1 MPRSA
6 VCPLLA
12 LFMAAAPLAAHAVE
26 LPSFM
31 QPGDAFCTEQADFDD
46 YAAHGKVRP
55 NSATETC
62 RTIQVP
68 TRVAIL
74 SGQGG
79 QKSMIRVIAG
89 PYVYSIGWTNG
100 ALPLAR
106 SGN

>member
-1 MPRSA
+1 MSRSVA
-6 VCPLLA
+6 RPLIA
-12 LFMAAAPLAAHAVE
+12 LFVAMAPLAAHAVE

-31 QPGDAFCTEQADFDD
+31 QPGDAFCTEQDDFDD
-46 YAAHGKVRP
+46 YAAHGQVRP

-62 RTIQVP
+62 RTIQEP

-79 QKSMIRVIAG
+79 HKSMIRVIAG

-106 SGN
+106 AN

>member
-6 VCPLLA
+6 VRYLIA
-12 LFMAAAPLAAHAVE
+12 VFMFAAPLGARAVE

-31 QPGDAFCTEQADFDD
+31 QPGDAFCTDQSDFDD
-46 YAAHGKVRP
+46 YATRGQVRP

-62 RTIQVP
+62 RTIRQP

-79 QKSMIRVIAG
+79 HKTMIRVIAG

-100 ALPLAR
+100 ALPLAK
-106 SGN
+106 SN